1 MIFYELVSIKYNV
14 CIIMP
19 TISPFGVDGNNT
31 KSLSPFDIKGKGQI
45 KIFSSFAIHT
55 PPECLLKSLNELP
68 PLYMPRCTNM
78 SMLPLS
84 TCWVS
89 TLLKCVVHAPLD
101 CRQDLQKDVLQEE
114 HDSILN
120 DLPITKDSY
129 INTSLNQVRIYKYW
143 LIHPSKWAYTR
154 SLLMINKY
162 IMSFIL
168 GIEGK
173 PKKVV
178 TWHW

>member
-1 MIFYELVSIKYNV
+1 MHHNANNLPLWSWWQQYQITLALWHQGKRADQDILFLCYPYSPWV
-14 CIIMP
+14 P
-19 TISPFGVDGNNT
+19 TEISEW
-31 KSLSPFDIKGKGQI
+31 
-45 KIFSSFAIHT
+45 A
-55 PPECLLKSLNELP
+55 P